1 MISQQ
6 QQNQGFAELYGEHTE
21 TSALDHNSVLQALG
35 LNSQGL
41 IENRAVTS
49 CLPPSSSPIRTTFNP
64 TGNVFNFPYPPVQQQ
79 PPPID
84 TSFESQLIQRLQ
96 SLTGYSPPHLQYN
109 YNQTLPSTYLQTN
122 LYNPPPPLVNNNYT
136 LQPPP
141 QKKLPP
147 SPLAVRH
154 SYSGSPVLDKRI
166 SPARTNDLNSVPNTQ
181 NFQKNS
187 PTFQQNQN
195 RNFQQ
200 QAQNF
205 PQQNQN
211 YSSQNQNFN
220 QSRQNINHL
229 QIQQNNSNNH
239 RQTSP
244 KSSPKSS
251 SSSPLQQHDRN
262 KEAHFIKP
270 LSQMGT
276 LTTTDID
283 GRLRVI
289 VPVPANADDAS
300 SLLASLKLGEDLRP
314 ANIPSITRSTSEKVP
329 NRSELMS
336 QVQRTAWARHTTK

>member
-6 QQNQGFAELYGEHTE
+6 QQNQGYADLYGDHTE
-21 TSALDHNSVLQALG
+21 LDHNSVLQVLG

-41 IENRAVTS
+41 IENRSVTS

-64 TGNVFNFPYPPVQQQ
+64 TGNVFNFSYPTAQ
-79 PPPID
+79 PQPSID
-84 TSFESQLIQRLQ
+84 PTSFEAQLIQRLQ
-96 SLTGYSPPHLQYN
+96 ALTGYSPPHLQYN
-109 YNQTLPSTYLQTN
+109 YNQALPPSTYLQAN

-166 SPARTNDLNSVPNTQ
+166 SPARTIELNNVQSTQ
-181 NFQKNS
+181 NYPKNS
-187 PTFQQNQN
+187 PTFQHNNQN

-200 QAQNF
+200 QAQNYT
-205 PQQNQN
+205 QQT
-211 YSSQNQNFN
+211 QNFN
-220 QSRQNINHL
+220 QNRQNVNHL
-229 QIQQNNSNNH
+229 QIQQQNNSNNH
-239 RQTSP
+239 RQPSP

-262 KEAHFIKP
+262 KEPQFIKP

-300 SLLASLKLGEDLRP
+300 SLFASLKLGEDIRP